1 MKRLI
6 LAISLLTSSL
16 FAQATGDLIIQKVTL
31 TGATEVYLT
40 PTATRLLGL
49 DSSGNPTTVSLVD
62 SLTMPGNELT
72 IGPADSWL
80 LTLPIPD
87 SDTISTEQV
96 GMGWADGRFTLQT
109 PAGAFQLYE
118 TGDPLQATLYWPGK
132 LEIDEIEANLVT
144 ANFNASQI
152 TAGTFSA
159 TVMLPSTLKPLRQ
172 WQDSASYA
180 GANGLT
186 YAATGPASVIEPT
199 NPGRYFPVID
209 VIDDNTSGNYLDGEI
224 RSAAQLKADLDL
236 EIGTDVQAYNTNTT
250 VLGSDIALT
259 SEVSGILPIA
269 NGGTNASTAA
279 AARVNLLPSF
289 TGNGGKAVRVNA
301 GETDIEYFTA
311 SGSGTVTTFSFT
323 DSTGIDGTV
332 TNATTTPA
340 LSLSLTSA
348 AVGLGSVENTALS
361 TWSGSANIDT
371 LGIVTVGTWQGS
383 AIADGYISSA
393 TTWTAKEPPITAGTT
408 GQYWRGD
415 KSWQT
420 LDKSAVGLGNV
431 ENTALSTSIG
441 TTIQAYDADLAD
453 LADGSLSG
461 SKVGSGIDAANITTG
476 TLPVARI
483 GTGDIGPTQ
492 LASTAVTAGSYTA
505 ADITVDAD
513 GRITAASN
521 GSGGGGGG
529 YGTELINSSVTAG
542 TTTQDYDALISSG
555 DGYQRYRVVIRGMQ
569 TSATAY
575 PKIGLRNSGGN
586 IVLTSGTYSTQCNYI
601 YPAGSGGNISST
613 DSGGWP
619 LAYTGAGPA
628 ASTEINAD
636 FDILPF
642 SALVPRFEGH
652 SSYNSAA
659 SGPISWKMSGG
670 AHYTTNDITGIRISV
685 STGTFSI
692 TSIKIYGLPY

>member
-483 GTGDIGPTQ
+483 GTGDIGATQ
-492 LASTAVTAGSYTA
+492 IAATAVTAGSYTS

-529 YGTELINSSVTAG
+529 ATITAHSVASDQTSSSTSYADVTGLTASVAANTTYVFEAYIIWQTSIAPEGIGLAVNGPASPTLLVSHAAANTSANYYQFITITTAYDTGVLATQGAGATNRAAHVRGVITTGASSGTFAIRYRAETGGANSATVKTGSTLIMTEL
-542 TTTQDYDALISSG
+542 
-555 DGYQRYRVVIRGMQ
+555 
-569 TSATAY
+569 
-575 PKIGLRNSGGN
+575 P
-586 IVLTSGTYSTQCNYI
+586 
-601 YPAGSGGNISST
+601 
-613 DSGGWP
+613 
-619 LAYTGAGPA
+619 
-628 ASTEINAD
+628 
-636 FDILPF
+636 
-642 SALVPRFEGH
+642 
-652 SSYNSAA
+652 
-659 SGPISWKMSGG
+659 
-670 AHYTTNDITGIRISV
+670 
-685 STGTFSI
+685 
-692 TSIKIYGLPY
+692 

>member
-118 TGDPLQATLYWPGK
+118 TGDPVQATLYWPGK

-483 GTGDIGPTQ
+483 GTGDIGATQ
-492 LASTAVTAGSYTA
+492 IAATAVTAGSYTS

-529 YGTELINSSVTAG
+529 ATITAHSVASDQTSSSTSYADVTGLTASVAAN
-542 TTTQDYDALISSG
+542 TTYVFEAYIIWQSSG
-555 DGYQRYRVVIRGMQ
+555 STEGIGLAVNGPASPTLLVSHAAANASANYYQFITV
-569 TSATAY
+569 ATAY
-575 PKIGLRNSGGN
+575 DTGALA
-586 IVLTSGTYSTQCNYI
+586 TSG
-601 YPAGSGGNISST
+601 AGAT
-613 DSGGWP
+613 DRAAHVRGVIT
-619 LAYTGAGPA
+619 TGA
-628 ASTEINAD
+628 
-636 FDILPF
+636 
-642 SALVPRFEGH
+642 
-652 SSYNSAA
+652 SSGTFAIRYRAETGGANSATV
-659 SGPISWKMSGG
+659 K
-670 AHYTTNDITGIRISV
+670 TG
-685 STGTFSI
+685 STLIMTE
-692 TSIKIYGLPY
+692 LP

>member
-348 AVGLGSVENTALS
+348 AVGLG
-361 TWSGSANIDT
+361 
-371 LGIVTVGTWQGS
+371 
-383 AIADGYISSA
+383 
-393 TTWTAKEPPITAGTT
+393 
-408 GQYWRGD
+408 
-415 KSWQT
+415 
-420 LDKSAVGLGNV
+420 NV

-586 IVLTSGTYSTQCNYI
+586 IVLTSGTYSTRCNYI

>member
-236 EIGTDVQAYNTNTT
+236 EIGTDVQAY
-250 VLGSDIALT
+250 
-259 SEVSGILPIA
+259 
-269 NGGTNASTAA
+269 
-279 AARVNLLPSF
+279 
-289 TGNGGKAVRVNA
+289 
-301 GETDIEYFTA
+301 
-311 SGSGTVTTFSFT
+311 
-323 DSTGIDGTV
+323 
-332 TNATTTPA
+332 
-340 LSLSLTSA
+340 
-348 AVGLGSVENTALS
+348 
-361 TWSGSANIDT
+361 
-371 LGIVTVGTWQGS
+371 
-383 AIADGYISSA
+383 
-393 TTWTAKEPPITAGTT
+393 
-408 GQYWRGD
+408 
-415 KSWQT
+415 
-420 LDKSAVGLGNV
+420 
-431 ENTALSTSIG
+431 
-441 TTIQAYDADLAD
+441 DADLSD

-483 GTGDIGPTQ
+483 GTGDIGATQ
-492 LASTAVTAGSYTA
+492 IAATAVTAGSYTS

-529 YGTELINSSVTAG
+529 ATITAHSVASDQTSSSTSYADVTGLTASVAANTTYVFEAYIIWQSSGSPEGIGLAVNGPASPTLLVSHAVVNVTAS
-542 TTTQDYDALISSG
+542 T
-555 DGYQRYRVVIRGMQ
+555 YQYITV
-569 TSATAY
+569 ATAY
-575 PKIGLRNSGGN
+575 DTGVLASSGAGATN
-586 IVLTSGTYSTQCNYI
+586 RAAHVRGVITTGASSGTFAIRYRAET
-601 YPAGSGGNISST
+601 GG
-613 DSGGWP
+613 
-619 LAYTGAGPA
+619 A
-628 ASTEINAD
+628 
-636 FDILPF
+636 
-642 SALVPRFEGH
+642 
-652 SSYNSAA
+652 NSATV
-659 SGPISWKMSGG
+659 K
-670 AHYTTNDITGIRISV
+670 TG
-685 STGTFSI
+685 STLIMTE
-692 TSIKIYGLPY
+692 LP

>member
-483 GTGDIGPTQ
+483 GTGDIGATQ
-492 LASTAVTAGSYTA
+492 IAATAVTAGSYTS

-529 YGTELINSSVTAG
+529 ATITAHSVASDQTSSSPSYADVTGLTASVAANTTYVFEAYIIWQSSGSPEGIGLAVNGPASPTLLVSHAAVNVTAS
-542 TTTQDYDALISSG
+542 T
-555 DGYQRYRVVIRGMQ
+555 YQYITV
-569 TSATAY
+569 ATAY
-575 PKIGLRNSGGN
+575 DTGPLASSGAGATN
-586 IVLTSGTYSTQCNYI
+586 RAAHVRGVITTGASSGTFAIRFRAET
-601 YPAGSGGNISST
+601 GG
-613 DSGGWP
+613 
-619 LAYTGAGPA
+619 A
-628 ASTEINAD
+628 
-636 FDILPF
+636 
-642 SALVPRFEGH
+642 
-652 SSYNSAA
+652 NSATV
-659 SGPISWKMSGG
+659 K
-670 AHYTTNDITGIRISV
+670 TG
-685 STGTFSI
+685 STLIMTE
-692 TSIKIYGLPY
+692 LP

>member
-348 AVGLGSVENTALS
+348 AVGLG
-361 TWSGSANIDT
+361 
-371 LGIVTVGTWQGS
+371 
-383 AIADGYISSA
+383 
-393 TTWTAKEPPITAGTT
+393 
-408 GQYWRGD
+408 
-415 KSWQT
+415 
-420 LDKSAVGLGNV
+420 NV

>member
-483 GTGDIGPTQ
+483 GTGDIGATQ
-492 LASTAVTAGSYTA
+492 IAATAVTAGSYTS

-529 YGTELINSSVTAG
+529 ATITAHSVASDQTSSSTSYADVTGLTASVAANTTYVFEAYIIWQSSGSPEGIGLAVNGPASPTLLVSHAAANTSANYYQFITITTAYDTGVLATQGAGATNRAAHVRGVITTGASSGTFAIRYRAETGGANSATVKTGSTLIMTEL
-542 TTTQDYDALISSG
+542 
-555 DGYQRYRVVIRGMQ
+555 
-569 TSATAY
+569 
-575 PKIGLRNSGGN
+575 P
-586 IVLTSGTYSTQCNYI
+586 
-601 YPAGSGGNISST
+601 
-613 DSGGWP
+613 
-619 LAYTGAGPA
+619 
-628 ASTEINAD
+628 
-636 FDILPF
+636 
-642 SALVPRFEGH
+642 
-652 SSYNSAA
+652 
-659 SGPISWKMSGG
+659 
-670 AHYTTNDITGIRISV
+670 
-685 STGTFSI
+685 
-692 TSIKIYGLPY
+692 

>member
-1 MKRLI
+1 MKT
-6 LAISLLTSSL
+6 LLTLLLLTASA
-16 FAQATGDLIIQKVTL
+16 FGQATGDLVIQKLTT
-31 TGATEVYLT
+31 TGATEVYVT

-62 SLTMPGNELT
+62 PLSMPANALT
-72 IGPADSWL
+72 IGPADAWL
-80 LTLPIPD
+80 LTLPIPGA
-87 SDTISTEQV
+87 DTITTEQA

-118 TGDPLQATLYWPGK
+118 TGDPLQSTLYWPGK
-132 LEIDEIEANLVT
+132 LEINEIEANLVT

-152 TAGTFSA
+152 TAGTFSP
-159 TVMLPSTLKPLRQ
+159 TVMLTSTLKPLRQ
-172 WQDSASYA
+172 WQDAAAYA

-186 YAATGPASVIEPT
+186 YAATGPASITEPT

-236 EIGTDVQAYNTNTT
+236 EVGTDLQAYNANTT

-269 NGGTNASTAA
+269 HGGTGQATAA
-279 AARVNLLPSF
+279 AARVALLPSL

-311 SGSGTVTTFSFT
+311 SGSGTVTAFSFT

-361 TWSGSANIDT
+361 TWTGSTNLTT
-371 LGIVTVGTWQGS
+371 LGTITTGTWNGT
-383 AIADGYISSA
+383 AIGDSYISSA
-393 TTWTAKEPPITAGTT
+393 ATWTAKEPAISAGTT

-461 SKVGSGIDAANITTG
+461 SKVGTGIDAANITTG
-476 TLPVARI
+476 TLPAARI

-492 LASTAVTAGSYTA
+492 IAATAVTAGSYTS
-505 ADITVDAD
+505 ADITIDAD

-529 YGTELINSSVTAG
+529 ATITAHSVASDQTSSSPSYADVTGLTASVAAN
-542 TTTQDYDALISSG
+542 TTYVFEAYIIWQSSG
-555 DGYQRYRVVIRGMQ
+555 TAEGIGLAVNGPASPTLLVSHAAVNASASYYSVIKV
-569 TSATAY
+569 ATAY
-575 PKIGLRNSGGN
+575 DTGALI
-586 IVLTSGTYSTQCNYI
+586 T
-601 YPAGSGGNISST
+601 
-613 DSGGWP
+613 
-619 LAYTGAGPA
+619 TGAGATDRA
-628 ASTEINAD
+628 AHVRGVITTGASSGTFAI
-636 FDILPF
+636 
-642 SALVPRFEGH
+642 RFRAET
-652 SSYNSAA
+652 
-659 SGPISWKMSGG
+659 GG
-670 AHYTTNDITGIRISV
+670 ASSATVKTG
-685 STGTFSI
+685 STLIMTE
-692 TSIKIYGLPY
+692 LP